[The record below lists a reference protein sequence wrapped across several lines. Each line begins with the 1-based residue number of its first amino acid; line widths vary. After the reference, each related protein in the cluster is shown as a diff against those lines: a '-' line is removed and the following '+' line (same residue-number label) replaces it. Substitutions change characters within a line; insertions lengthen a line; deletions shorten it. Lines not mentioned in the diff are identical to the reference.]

1 MTKPICS
8 YCRSGWHPSTFHPGT
23 CGNCGAPILQAI
35 EFVESSLYFTDGGVA
50 PRSFRDANPS
60 SPYWM
65 DGGVSLRSDEVIYAV
80 WN

>member
-1 MTKPICS
+1 MSSICS
-8 YCRSGWHPSTFHPGT
+8 YCYSEWQSSEFHDA
-23 CGNCGAPILQAI
+23 CIQCGAPMLQAI
-35 EFVESSLYFTDGGVA
+35 EFVEM
-50 PRSFRDANPS
+50 PRAFRDANPS